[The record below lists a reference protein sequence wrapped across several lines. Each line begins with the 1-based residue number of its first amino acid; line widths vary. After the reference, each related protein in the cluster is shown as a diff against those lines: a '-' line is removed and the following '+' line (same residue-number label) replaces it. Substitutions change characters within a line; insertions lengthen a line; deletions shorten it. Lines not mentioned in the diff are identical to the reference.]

1 MKNEKKKMNVVD
13 YVDGMDNLYS
23 NGPKPKGDIVAQLT
37 ALKLWSQNPEA
48 YYAKEKKKIVK
59 VEKPQ
64 KPKPKPDKPKPFEID
79 YDWRLAPW
87 QDYPED
93 DDVKKLVS
101 QPSLEES
108 NATYWENEYYEY
120 KKNGGDLPFL
130 EFKRMM
136 INEADIDM
144 TKKINKIMKDK
155 MRGEGLAALLGVRA

>member
-1 MKNEKKKMNVVD
+1 MLQHVLPEKVR
-13 YVDGMDNLYS
+13 
-23 NGPKPKGDIVAQLT
+23 
-37 ALKLWSQNPEA
+37 E
-48 YYAKEKKKIVK
+48 KIVK
-59 VEKPQ
+59 SLFVEHVSCDFDSFADQ
-64 KPKPKPDKPKPFEID
+64 LYMSI
-79 YDWRLAPW
+79 
-87 QDYPED
+87 

-120 KKNGGDLPFL
+120 WKNGGDLPFL

-144 TKKINKIMKDK
+144 TKKIDKIMKDK